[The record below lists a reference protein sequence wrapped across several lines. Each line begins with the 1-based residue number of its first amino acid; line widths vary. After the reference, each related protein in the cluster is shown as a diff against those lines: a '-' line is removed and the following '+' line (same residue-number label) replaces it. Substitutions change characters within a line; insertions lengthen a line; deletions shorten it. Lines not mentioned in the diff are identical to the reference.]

1 MRFKGKAAALTVLF
15 TLAAML
21 LTGCSVMQKIGMAG
35 FYSGFP
41 AGFTAKDEHFDP
53 EGFQDFTDYCKYYYP
68 DASGFEKDSSFVSV
82 ADEGVNRVKGFFKN
96 FREWMETSGRLDEY
110 DFDDSIITPDDLVRI
125 ELKEHLSIYDDYDV
139 YFFDR
144 GTNTLY
150 YIHNNI

>member
-1 MRFKGKAAALTVLF
+1 MKRSVVFLLVCLICGAL
-15 TLAAML
+15 A
-21 LTGCSVMQKIGMAG
+21 GCSASGFMGRLS

-41 AGFTAKDEHFDP
+41 SGFTAKEEHFDP
-53 EGFQDFTDYCKYYYP
+53 EGFQDFTHYCKYYYP
-68 DASGFEKDSSFVSV
+68 DDSGFKDNAEFVSV
-82 ADEGVNRVKGFFKN
+82 ADEGVNSVRGYFNN
-96 FREWMETSGRLDEY
+96 FRNWMEISKRLGEY

-125 ELKEHLSIYDDYDV
+125 EKKQGNLSRYDDYDV